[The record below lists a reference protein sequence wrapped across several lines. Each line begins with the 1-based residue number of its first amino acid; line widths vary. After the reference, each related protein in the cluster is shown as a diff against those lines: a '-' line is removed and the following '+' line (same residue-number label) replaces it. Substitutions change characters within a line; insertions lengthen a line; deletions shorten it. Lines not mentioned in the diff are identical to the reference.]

1 MSAHSAP
8 IWVPQGYCAPAA
20 RSSVGMR
27 ASVSLATSLASSLLL
42 GLVGPSACSSCAG
55 ATLFF
60 SQYQEQEQDATTDR
74 SAGPA
79 NYLQIYNPLSVAVDL
94 AKDFSIATCLN
105 GCSREDTFEY
115 GLPFK
120 FGATIAAQ
128 GTYTLCSGGL
138 KDHEGCDMVLAS
150 PYQDL
155 ITGNDLIALIYGT
168 DYTRATRHDVVD
180 QIGRFPTPTPA
191 WP

>member
-60 SQYQEQEQDATTDR
+60 SQYQEQDATTDQPTTTTGPTT
-74 SAGPA
+74 GPA

-115 GLPFK
+115 GLRFK

-128 GTYTLCSGGL
+128 GAYTLCSGGL

-168 DYTRATRHDVVD
+168 DHTRS
-180 QIGRFPTPTPA
+180 
-191 WP
+191 

>member
-105 GCSREDTFEY
+105 GCSRKDTFEY
-115 GLPFK
+115 GLRFK

-128 GTYTLCSGGL
+128 GRYTLCNAGL
-138 KDHEGCDMVLAS
+138 KDHAG
-150 PYQDL
+150 
-155 ITGNDLIALIYGT
+155 
-168 DYTRATRHDVVD
+168 
-180 QIGRFPTPTPA
+180 
-191 WP
+191 

>member
-1 MSAHSAP
+1 
-8 IWVPQGYCAPAA
+8 
-20 RSSVGMR
+20 MR
-27 ASVSLATSLASSLLL
+27 GSVSLCTSLACSLLL

-60 SQYQEQEQDATTDR
+60 SQYQEQEQDATTDQ

-94 AKDFSIATCLN
+94 AKDFSIASCLN

-115 GLPFK
+115 GLRFK
-120 FGATIAAQ
+120 SGATIAAQ
-128 GTYTLCSGGL
+128 GTYTLCNAGL

-155 ITGNDLIALIYGT
+155 ITGNDLVALIYGT
-168 DYTRATRHDVVD
+168 DHTRS
-180 QIGRFPTPTPA
+180 
-191 WP
+191 

>member
-1 MSAHSAP
+1 
-8 IWVPQGYCAPAA
+8 
-20 RSSVGMR
+20 MR
-27 ASVSLATSLASSLLL
+27 AASVSLATSLASSLLL

-60 SQYQEQEQDATTDR
+60 SQYQEQEQDA
-74 SAGPA
+74 

-115 GLPFK
+115 GLRFK

-128 GTYTLCSGGL
+128 GAYTLCSGGL
-138 KDHEGCDMVLAS
+138 KER
-150 PYQDL
+150 
-155 ITGNDLIALIYGT
+155 TG
-168 DYTRATRHDVVD
+168 
-180 QIGRFPTPTPA
+180 
-191 WP
+191 

>member
-1 MSAHSAP
+1 
-8 IWVPQGYCAPAA
+8 
-20 RSSVGMR
+20 MR
-27 ASVSLATSLASSLLL
+27 GSVSLCTSLACSLLL

-60 SQYQEQEQDATTDR
+60 SQYQEQEQDATTDQ

-105 GCSREDTFEY
+105 GCSREDAFEY
-115 GLPFK
+115 GLRFK

-128 GTYTLCSGGL
+128 GAYTLCSGGL
-138 KDHEGCDMVLAS
+138 KER
-150 PYQDL
+150 
-155 ITGNDLIALIYGT
+155 TG
-168 DYTRATRHDVVD
+168 
-180 QIGRFPTPTPA
+180 
-191 WP
+191 

>member
-1 MSAHSAP
+1 MSAKA
-8 IWVPQGYCAPAA
+8 YA
-20 RSSVGMR
+20 VGMFCCLLTL
-27 ASVSLATSLASSLLL
+27 SLGTS
-42 GLVGPSACSSCAG
+42 PP
-55 ATLFF
+55 TLFF

-115 GLPFK
+115 GLRFK

-128 GTYTLCSGGL
+128 GTYTLCNAGL
-138 KDHEGCDMVLAS
+138 KER
-150 PYQDL
+150 
-155 ITGNDLIALIYGT
+155 TG
-168 DYTRATRHDVVD
+168 
-180 QIGRFPTPTPA
+180 
-191 WP
+191 